1 MFEKPSQNH
10 SKIDNS
16 LNNQNFKTSKSNFS
30 KAWKEKR
37 DNMLSSDIMSQIIF
51 YLPLIIIINTAVTR
65 EYKIW
70 ANFFPGVT

>member
-1 MFEKPSQNH
+1 MGINAYLKNQVKNY

-16 LNNQNFKTSKSNFS
+16 INNQKSKISESNFS

-37 DNMLSSDIMSQIIF
+37 NNMLSSDIMSQIIF

-65 EYKIW
+65 EYKI
-70 ANFFPGVT
+70 